1 MNKKLLLSVFV
12 LLGIVLFWGSTANAA
27 TYSGETYEITIPENI
42 YNVEYFAN
50 ELEAESSDLRKFVTV
65 KATED
70 TSAYICDQEF
80 LDGLIE
86 VFEESNGSD
95 FKLISSS
102 VVEKNGCIGAEMQFR
117 DSTTGTYI
125 YADTYCFKSDNYI
138 YYVYFMSLDRSYLD
152 SAEKQ
157 QIYNSFKIK
166 DTVTSSYGLP
176 FTDVSTTAW
185 YRSAVK
191 YVYENNIIKG
201 LNDYTFAPNQNLTR
215 AMLVTILHRMEGS
228 PYVSGTSKFSDVQNT
243 SAYYYVSVKWATAN
257 KIVSGYDNGK
267 FGPNDPITREQLAVM
282 LNNYCRYKG
291 KYKATS
297 ANLAQYKDGTKVSEF
312 AKWGMNWAV
321 GSGVITGTTDGYLN
335 PQGTATR
342 AEAASMIYKYCL
354 NIK

>member
-1 MNKKLLLSVFV
+1 MKKKILLSIFV
-12 LLGIVLFWGSTANAA
+12 LFGVVLFWGNIANAA
-27 TYSGETYEITIPENI
+27 TYYGESYEITIPGT
-42 YNVEYFAN
+42 YTVDAFAN
-50 ELEAESSDLRKFVTV
+50 ELEATSNEGYKFVGVTV
-65 KATED
+65 TED
-70 TSAYICDQEF
+70 DGNYVCDETF
-80 LDGLIE
+80 LDLFIDSME
-86 VFEESNGSD
+86 DDSD
-95 FKLISSS
+95 FKLISSKTI
-102 VVEKNGCIGAEMQFR
+102 EYDACIGFEMQYR
-117 DSTTGTYI
+117 DVSSSNRYI
-125 YADTYCFKSDNYI
+125 YMSAYGFKSDNYRYI
-138 YYVYFMSLDRSYLD
+138 IGFLSYDRSYLT
-152 SAEKQ
+152 STEKE
-157 QIYNSFKIK
+157 QIFNSFKIK

-228 PYVSGTSKFSDVQNT
+228 PYVSGTSKFSDVQDT

-291 KYKATS
+291 KYKATT
-297 ANLAQYKDGTKVSEF
+297 ANLSQYKDGAKVSEF

-321 GSGVITGTTDGYLN
+321 GSGVITGTADGYLN